1 MALAAYATT
10 AVAAG
15 PPATQATDPNANSP
29 AGAIYSIPLDNA
41 RQDGAPHG
49 HSGVSGGGT
58 GSGGGGGGGTGSGG
72 GGGGGTGSGGGASG
86 GGTGGSG
93 GGGGA
98 AGGGSG
104 NAGGGSSSTGGTGSG
119 NTSNAVLVPGGQPGS
134 LVHSS
139 NGFGSSSSVPG
150 LNAPAS
156 AGFRAVQSNAS
167 DAPMFAILLALGV
180 IGLGAFVG
188 ARAWRLSH
196 ARAGA
201 FSPGEPPQLPPP
213 SSP

>member
-1 MALAAYATT
+1 MALAAFATT
-10 AVAAG
+10 AAVASG
-15 PPATQATDPNANSP
+15 PPASQATDPNANSP

-49 HSGVSGGGT
+49 HSSSSGGGGGT
-58 GSGGGGGGGTGSGG
+58 GSGSSGGGGGGGTGAPPSS
-72 GGGGGTGSGGGASG
+72 GGTGSGGGGATGGGTASG
-86 GGTGGSG
+86 GGGSTPSS
-93 GGGGA
+93 
-98 AGGGSG
+98 GS
-104 NAGGGSSSTGGTGSG
+104 GSG